1 MSMGE
6 LEGQNPY
13 ASFGTTVADAAPSDR
28 ATFIRKTY
36 THLAAAIYTLVAL
49 EWLYFTIIP
58 EQTLNTAMEWM
69 LTHQLAML
77 GHFGAFLVVSWLAN
91 KWAHSETSIELQYA
105 GLGLYVLAESL
116 FLLPLLWL
124 AQFYSLQFAGSSV
137 GVLPVAVGLT
147 LVMFGGLSAIAWFS
161 KADFSFLRTGLMI
174 VGFGAFALICISF
187 VIPSFHLGIWFSAGM
202 IIFASLYILYDTS
215 NIIHH
220 YRPTQHVAASLAL
233 FASVVLLFWYILR
246 LLIALSSRD

>member
-49 EWLYFTIIP
+49 EWLYFTVLP
-58 EQTLNTAMEWM
+58 LDDWM
-69 LTHQLAML
+69 PRMMGSQ
-77 GHFGAFLVVSWLAN
+77 FGMIAIFGGFMVVSWIAN
-91 KWAHSETSIELQYA
+91 RWANSETSVEMQYA
-105 GLGLYVLAESL
+105 GLVVYVLAESI
-116 FLLPLLWL
+116 FLLPLLYA
-124 AQFYSLQFAGSSV
+124 AQFYSLQFAGSDV
-137 GVLPVAVGLT
+137 GVLPVAVALT